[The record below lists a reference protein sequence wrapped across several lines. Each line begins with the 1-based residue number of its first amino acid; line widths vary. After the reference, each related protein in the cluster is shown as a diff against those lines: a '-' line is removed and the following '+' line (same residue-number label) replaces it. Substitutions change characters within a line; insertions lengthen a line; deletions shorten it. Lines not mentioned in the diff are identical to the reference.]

1 MKNTLS
7 VMELV
12 HVDNNC
18 SGISVINRPYFMS
31 GEGGAALDL
40 DVKTL
45 FLLGYVFHRL

>member
-7 VMELV
+7 FMELV

-18 SGISVINRPYFMS
+18 SGISVINRSYLMS
-31 GEGGAALDL
+31 GEGGL
-40 DVKTL
+40 DVKASL